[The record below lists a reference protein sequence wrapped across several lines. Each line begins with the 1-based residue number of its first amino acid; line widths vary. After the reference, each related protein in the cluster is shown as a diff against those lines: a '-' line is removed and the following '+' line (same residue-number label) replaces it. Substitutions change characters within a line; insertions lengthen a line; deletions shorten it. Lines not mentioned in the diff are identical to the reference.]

1 MAEHSTRGW
10 TSKRTP
16 IHGLHDR
23 FGPTPPAG
31 DEAPPA
37 AEPAEGGDVRPEPET
52 EAVAPEGLGT
62 AAPEEGGAY
71 PPDLVFIVG
80 PDGTIL
86 FVNRELPG
94 VPQGEVLGTS
104 IYEYVFPEQHDV
116 VSSCLEGVFATGA
129 AGGYECSGMRPHDAT
144 SRYQCRVAPNHR
156 EGRVVSATI
165 IARDITSLKRVE
177 DRLREEREGLQ
188 QRLERQAA
196 ELTDLKKALAEGS
209 TRQGEQERDLT
220 RFRELLD
227 QAGEAIFIT
236 HPTTGK
242 ILDVNATASRWLGRS
257 RDELRTLSVEDLSLQ
272 FPIRSPEPTAE
283 HVVDT
288 RDTTRPRLY
297 DHGVHRRRD
306 GSTFPVE
313 VAIAHRWIGDTEYV
327 LAIAREI
334 NSRKRT
340 ESALREAEDHYR
352 SLFTLAHDAVYLSAR
367 DGTVAEANDAAV
379 ELFGYPRET
388 LIGAPAKQLYR
399 RPEDIRRFQR
409 EIAEQGHARDLPVEL
424 VRRDGSDGSSY
435 FAVLSATL
443 RRSGDGSL
451 LGYQCVLRSAPQ
463 NGAAGTERSGSSRR
477 RTRSNASGRCRPW
490 RVQSVQSSSPARCS
504 TRAGSATRSSV
515 HATPRRSCSSSRRT
529 PISRVTSRGSRAFRR
544 FRATRS
550 RWSNAFGI
558 SSDSGTPPSPFPEP
572 DGPEHGAGSGST
584 ASVAQCRRIRPWV
597 PWPVR
602 PWRPRARGSHRV
614 RASGRA

>member
-196 ELTDLKKALAEGS
+196 ELAELKKALAEGS

-424 VRRDGSDGSSY
+424 VRRDGSSY

-463 NGAAGTERSGSSRR
+463 NGAAGAESSVSVSAVSDSESPEPGPDILILDPDMESREGARGVLERAGIGVIEAANEVECQRAVQTLEGPVRAILVARSVLDAGWECYQEL
-477 RTRSNASGRCRPW
+477 RTRYPSAQLLVIAEDADIAGDLAGFSG
-490 RVQSVQSSSPARCS
+490 VQAVPRHPLALVQ
-504 TRAGSATRSSV
+504 
-515 HATPRRSCSSSRRT
+515 
-529 PISRVTSRGSRAFRR
+529 
-544 FRATRS
+544 
-550 RWSNAFGI
+550 
-558 SSDSGTPPSPFPEP
+558 
-572 DGPEHGAGSGST
+572 
-584 ASVAQCRRIRPWV
+584 
-597 PWPVR
+597 
-602 PWRPRARGSHRV
+602 RV
-614 RASGRA
+614 RDILGLGNST